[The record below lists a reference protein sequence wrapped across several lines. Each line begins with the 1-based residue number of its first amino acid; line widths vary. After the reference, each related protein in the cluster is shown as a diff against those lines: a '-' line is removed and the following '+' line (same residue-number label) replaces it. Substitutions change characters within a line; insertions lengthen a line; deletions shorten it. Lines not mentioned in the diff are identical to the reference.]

1 MPRCTGSGAP
11 ALPADS
17 PLFVS
22 APVVCIQYPQYTPRV
37 PRPAPERAGRRA
49 RDGQAVDAPALP
61 PRHAVFVGFSPGLF
75 AKRPRAPRRS
85 ALQLPHGS
93 AGALVCLHF
102 VFLHNSRRSMALS
115 RRRFASSDSASRLC
129 GPRRGADPAALF
141 LSLRTCAPAPSQL
154 RATERLGLR
163 PEANP
168 KAALC
173 RRRGGKNENLL
184 SQQEDMVCCIMRLS
198 MWHL

>member
-1 MPRCTGSGAP
+1 M
-11 ALPADS
+11 
-17 PLFVS
+17 
-22 APVVCIQYPQYTPRV
+22 QYPQYTPRV
-37 PRPAPERAGRRA
+37 PRPAPERAGRRT

-75 AKRPRAPRRS
+75 VKRPPAPRRS

-102 VFLHNSRRSMALS
+102 VFLYNSRRPMALS

-141 LSLRTCAPAPSQL
+141 LSLRTSAPAVLHLRLPSCAL
-154 RATERLGLR
+154 RSALGSDR
-163 PEANP
+163 KPIQ
-168 KAALC
+168 K
-173 RRRGGKNENLL
+173 LL
-184 SQQEDMVCCIMRLS
+184 SAAVAAAKTKICYHNRRTWYAVL
-198 MWHL
+198 

>member
-1 MPRCTGSGAP
+1 MPRCTGSGAS

-17 PLFVS
+17 PLFVF
-22 APVVCIQYPQYTPRV
+22 APVVCMQYPQYTPRV

-75 AKRPRAPRRS
+75 AKRPPAPRRS

-102 VFLHNSRRSMALS
+102 VFLYNSRRPMALS

-141 LSLRTCAPAPSQL
+141 LSLRTSAPAVLHLRLPSCAL
-154 RATERLGLR
+154 RGALGSDR
-163 PEANP
+163 KPIQ
-168 KAALC
+168 K
-173 RRRGGKNENLL
+173 LL
-184 SQQEDMVCCIMRLS
+184 SAAVAAAKTKICYHNRRTWYAVL
-198 MWHL
+198 